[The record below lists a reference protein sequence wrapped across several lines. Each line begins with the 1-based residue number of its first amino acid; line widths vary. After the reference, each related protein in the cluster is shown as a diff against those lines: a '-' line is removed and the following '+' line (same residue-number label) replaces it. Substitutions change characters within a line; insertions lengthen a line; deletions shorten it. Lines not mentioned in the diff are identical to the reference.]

1 MAEFYH
7 TPVMN
12 MKEEEQLALAEFYAK
27 WETPRLV
34 DAVTTHAAVYAPQA
48 LKIMAKEIEKRGARG
63 PDVEAFMNSQLL
75 SVPVNGHPELDGKA
89 SDTVG
94 RQSVAKPWWFVIP
107 LPATLATFLVIGFYQ
122 MFERGPDNLGVF
134 LLLCG
139 IAFFPIGL
147 FTFVLPRSVLAF
159 PGLVVWA
166 CLGYALYLAVIVWG
180 FCKPS
185 LKLFFVLCGMLL
197 LNIAGCHM
205 LGKQ

>member
-12 MKEEEQLALAEFYAK
+12 MKEEEQLALAEFYAQ
-27 WETPRLV
+27 WETSRLV
-34 DAVTTHAAVYAPQA
+34 DAVTIHAAVYAPQA
-48 LKIMAKEIEKRGARG
+48 LKIMAKEIEKRGASG
-63 PDVEAFMNSQLL
+63 PEVESFMDSQLL
-75 SVPVNGHPELDGKA
+75 SDMVNGHPEIAGKE
-89 SDTVG
+89 SGTVG

-107 LPATLATFLVIGFYQ
+107 LPATLVTILVLGIFE

-139 IAFFPIGL
+139 MAFFPIGL

-159 PGLVVWA
+159 PGLLVWA

-180 FCKPS
+180 FCRPS
-185 LKLFFVLCGMLL
+185 LKLFFVLCGLL
-197 LNIAGCHM
+197 FLNISGCYM
-205 LGKQ
+205 QGQ